1 VTGKAKNSAPA
12 MNPAMNKDSRIYMA
26 GHQGLVG
33 SAILRRLEKG
43 GYRNIVVRTRSEL
56 DLTRQEAVEG
66 FFAKEKPEFVILAA
80 ARVGGVLAN
89 STYPAE
95 FIYENLAIET
105 NIIHTSHLNGVRKLL
120 FLGSSCIYPKDCPQ
134 PMKEEYFMEG
144 KSEPTN
150 EGYAIAKI
158 SGMKLCEKIN
168 EQFDKKF
175 ISCMPTNIYGEGDN
189 FDEESSHVIPAL
201 IRRFHKAAGSGDKE
215 VEIWGSGKIK
225 REFMYVDDLADTV
238 LWLMNHYDNKEFV
251 NVGTGRDVS
260 IKDLAYLIKKVT
272 GYKGNL
278 IFDTS
283 KPDGM
288 SRKLLNT
295 SNKEIR
301 MEN

>member
-1 VTGKAKNSAPA
+1 
-12 MNPAMNKDSRIYMA
+12 M
-26 GHQGLVG
+26 VG
-33 SAILRRLEKG
+33 SAI
-43 GYRNIVVRTRSEL
+43 VRTFKKKGYKNLILKTRKQL
-56 DLTRQEAVEG
+56 DLMDQRKVKK
-66 FFAKEKPEFVILAA
+66 FFDKERPEYVIISA
-80 ARVGGVLAN
+80 ARVGGIKAN
-89 STYPAE
+89 LTCPAD
-95 FIYENLAIET
+95 FLYENLQIQNNVIWTAHEYK
-105 NIIHTSHLNGVRKLL
+105 VKKLL
-120 FLGSSCIYPKDCPQ
+120 FLGSSCIYPKNCPQ

-201 IRRFHKAAGSGDKE
+201 IRRFYKAAGSGDKE

-251 NVGTGRDVS
+251 NVGTGKDVS
-260 IKDLAYLIKKVT
+260 IKDLAYLIKKVI

-295 SNKEIR
+295 SKLKKLGWKTKLIKLEGGLKITYKWFLNHLPR
-301 MEN
+301 